1 MELQSIIQ
9 SEVSHKE
16 KYKCH
21 ILMHIRKM
29 VKLSYLQSRNR
40 GKEADNKYMDTK
52 RKVGMGSSPHMW
64 GYTYVYQHIYTI
76 DTIYKIEN

>member
-9 SEVSHKE
+9 SEVSRKE
-16 KYKCH
+16 KDKCH

-52 RKVGMGSSPHMW
+52 GKVGMG
-64 GYTYVYQHIYTI
+64 
-76 DTIYKIEN
+76 